1 MPKYLF
7 QASYTQEGLGGLM
20 NDGATGRKEMA
31 EDLVTSLGG
40 SIEAFYYAFGDSD
53 LYVIA
58 DLPDDA
64 SAAAA
69 SVAVGASGTASIK
82 TTVLVTPETIDE
94 AVKKSVGYAPPG
106 S

>member
-1 MPKYLF
+1 MD
-7 QASYTQEGLGGLM
+7 EG
-20 NDGATGRKEMA
+20 AAGRREMA
-31 EDLVTSLGG
+31 EGLAASLGG

-53 LYVIA
+53 LYVISE
-58 DLPDDA
+58 LPDDA
-64 SAAAA
+64 SAAAV

-94 AVKKSVGYAPPG
+94 AVKRVAEERPPG